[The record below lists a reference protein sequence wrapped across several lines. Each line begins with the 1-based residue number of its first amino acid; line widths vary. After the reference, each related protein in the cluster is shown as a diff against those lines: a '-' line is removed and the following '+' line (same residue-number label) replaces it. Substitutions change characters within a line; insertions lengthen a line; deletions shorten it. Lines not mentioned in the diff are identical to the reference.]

1 MKQIFCIFALLF
13 VTSAFAQ
20 KLPFVVGAV
29 AETGYGILSDGTD
42 GAGLNR
48 MTPFV
53 GAWING
59 IGYCRLGY
67 GLYNYSR
74 TDADGEHLSVKSRA
88 FNVTLGA
95 SLGGPGRP
103 YLIGSFSRAKQLAN
117 IGDVT
122 WNEWGVGGGATFQML
137 PTAAIVTE
145 LEYRWIRSHYD
156 PVKELRVGGTR
167 LQFNVGFVVYVY

>member
-1 MKQIFCIFALLF
+1 MAQVGRFVECFDLFLYAPCDGPMKQIFCILALLF

-48 MTPFV
+48 MTPFI

-67 GLYNYSR
+67 GLYNY
-74 TDADGEHLSVKSRA
+74 
-88 FNVTLGA
+88 
-95 SLGGPGRP
+95 
-103 YLIGSFSRAKQLAN
+103 
-117 IGDVT
+117 
-122 WNEWGVGGGATFQML
+122 
-137 PTAAIVTE
+137 
-145 LEYRWIRSHYD
+145 
-156 PVKELRVGGTR
+156 
-167 LQFNVGFVVYVY
+167 